1 MSCLGARAQGY
12 GTGGGRRSQ
21 YTLNKSD
28 GTHENLS
35 EGQITAMIL
44 EEFYQKTQIMIG
56 EAISASEVAVL
67 LKHKQE
73 LGTK

>member
-1 MSCLGARAQGY
+1 
-12 GTGGGRRSQ
+12 
-21 YTLNKSD
+21 
-28 GTHENLS
+28 
-35 EGQITAMIL
+35 MIL